1 MRQKEHSSSVNIYV
15 YVYLVNLFS
24 SRFCIIFV
32 FILYAL
38 KLLLKFVDDD
48 NDDVLASVVTRLGNL
63 KYKQISFKLSYV

>member
-1 MRQKEHSSSVNIYV
+1 MPIYI
-15 YVYLVNLFS
+15 VNLFS

-32 FILYAL
+32 FILKAL

-48 NDDVLASVVTRLGNL
+48 DDDDVLASVVTRLGNL